1 MHAVIPVETFDRNP
15 RMENPPP
22 DLTETGE
29 DGSAPS
35 PPPLPWQVIGVVP
48 VTGRGLLSC
57 HASASPTG
65 PITSVFRHDGTDGSR
80 NFAKWVRKTL
90 KNGPT
95 LLCWDAPLT
104 SAEFQLRSIERQ
116 ARQWV
121 RDLFAPDNP
130 SRPIIRSAAARPHWI
145 ATQRILG
152 LPVHEGMAIRGS
164 LLQPKLICENQRPS
178 SARRE
183 LYVTEVHPSLAVALH
198 PAGRRLPWYRDN
210 LETAWNYHLQAARLW
225 GLGENDLPLPPSS
238 KLRAHDYT
246 DAWVA
251 MALGVLW
258 LRGSVAAITGN
269 RREGSFLLPQIAP

>member
-1 MHAVIPVETFDRNP
+1 MQDPQPVT
-15 RMENPPP
+15 MA
-22 DLTETGE
+22 ETGE
-29 DGSAPS
+29 DGGTPS
-35 PPPLPWQVIGVVP
+35 SPLPWQVIGVVP
-48 VTGRGLLSC
+48 VTGKGLLSC
-57 HASASPTG
+57 STSASPAG
-65 PITSVFRHDGTDGSR
+65 PVTAVFRHDGTDGSR

-116 ARQWV
+116 ARQWL
-121 RDLFAPDNP
+121 RDLFTPDNL

-152 LPVHEGMAIRGS
+152 LPVHEGMVIRGS
-164 LLQPKLICENQRPS
+164 LLQPRLICENQRPS
-178 SARRE
+178 AARRE
-183 LYVTEVHPSLAVALH
+183 LYVTEVHPQLAIALH
-198 PAGRRLPWYRDN
+198 PAGRGIPWYRDN

-225 GLGENDLPLPPSS
+225 GLGEDDLPLPHAA
-238 KLRAHDYT
+238 KLRTHDFT

-258 LRGSVAAITGN
+258 LRGSGAAITGN
-269 RREGSFLLPQIAP
+269 RREGSFLLPHLAPAPPKPQD